1 MQLNNLPAGRRRL
14 DVSIGVLNWLGA
26 DNRTWQFEIEITRI
40 QVSDSADAQAVEFGL
55 SNRFLSLLQDN
66 VANLEVIP
74 QTELTEEYIPEL
86 DIRIELTSFELPQN
100 SRSTQLF
107 IETWTILKV
116 WKNGNHIENYT
127 SPKIRDSGLIRKHP
141 FERSLGKQLV
151 ELPRNVDFQEV
162 LASIR

>member
-1 MQLNNLPAGRRRL
+1 MPMPGQTVFCKISSPRPFTLE
-14 DVSIGVLNWLGA
+14 
-26 DNRTWQFEIEITRI
+26 TW
-40 QVSDSADAQAVEFGL
+40 
-55 SNRFLSLLQDN
+55 
-66 VANLEVIP
+66 
-74 QTELTEEYIPEL
+74 
-86 DIRIELTSFELPQN
+86 SFIQN